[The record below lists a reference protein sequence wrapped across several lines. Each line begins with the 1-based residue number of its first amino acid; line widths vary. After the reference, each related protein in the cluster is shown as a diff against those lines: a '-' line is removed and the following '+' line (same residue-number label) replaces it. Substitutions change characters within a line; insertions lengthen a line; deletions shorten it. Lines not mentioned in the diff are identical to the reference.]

1 MWTSREISQKAS
13 PWSKPSRKLLGPRAI
28 LGALLL
34 LGLLF
39 AFPGGLHSQEPPPG
53 RSAILLE
60 GPNLVRGV
68 PALGANAFEAQRAV
82 YELSPG
88 EEVEIYLI
96 SLLVSR
102 VNEWGPFS
110 CAAVAGPEVTLN
122 ARERSAGTVYAYRN
136 EAEQRTLIVSGS
148 FPAEAACDFIS
159 SFLEELAF
167 FSSAL
172 GSSPLLPFPA
182 VLTY

>member
-1 MWTSREISQKAS
+1 MLTSRETSQKAS
-13 PWSKPSRKLLGPRAI
+13 PWSSSPRGYSRPRAL

-34 LGLLF
+34 LALV
-39 AFPGGLHSQEPPPG
+39 AGGFGELHAQEQSAG
-53 RSAILLE
+53 RRAILLQ

-68 PALGANAFEAQRAV
+68 PSLGANAFEAQRAV
-82 YELSPG
+82 YELSSG
-88 EEVEIYLI
+88 EEVELYFI

-102 VNEWGPFS
+102 VGEWGSFS
-110 CAAVAGPEVTLN
+110 CAAVAGPGVSLN
-122 ARERSAGTVYAYRN
+122 ARESSTGSIYAYRSD
-136 EAEQRTLIVSGS
+136 AEQRTILLAGTL
-148 FPAEAACDFIS
+148 PPEAACDFIA
-159 SFLEELAF
+159 SFLAELAF